1 MKYFKYS
8 NISIPLSCIAGLSY
22 SLLGNIIPLR
32 NLSFKCTGINPIQV
46 QVQIILNK
54 STCYEA
60 DFLELARQLGNI
72 PPFFNEEPDNI
83 SIADNIILPQM
94 QFMLSSVNS
103 SFQSDRLGNLQ
114 EVQINWTF
122 SGSRVI
128 KDENRKLQLSLDSQ
142 SLIPKTTLTC
152 KGKSVECAND
162 ISITE
167 MKLSAFTGTVE
178 LLFADTYTEVDRDS
192 WFVDVADNES
202 YFEIDGYGKY
212 YIVESTM
219 IDNWITYKLSKFD
232 VSWMQH
238 VTKTYLEDDYTLA
251 NVFPSADV
259 TSKAAF
265 KYFKMDDTPYN
276 VLFKL
281 QNILGFCI
289 GLREDK
295 IYLYDLPDKLPSA
308 TITYDYTLDNDL
320 MTKPISKVIIR
331 DGIIEYSAGDDK
343 GETYYVD
350 SICRLSSGT
359 ADRLLKYV
367 EFNHNMII
375 LTLPLDT
382 RLNIGSLV
390 NVYNG
395 DKLFNCI
402 CTEYELSFLDN
413 TMTLELHYL

>member
-8 NISIPLSCIAGLSY
+8 NISIPLSCITGLSY
-22 SLLGNIIPLR
+22 SLSGNIVPLR

-46 QVQIILNK
+46 QVQIMLDK
-54 STCYEA
+54 STCYEV
-60 DFLELARQLGNI
+60 DFLELTRQLVNI
-72 PPFFNEEPDNI
+72 QPFFNKEPDNI

-128 KDENRKLQLSLDSQ
+128 KDENRKLQLTLDSQ
-142 SLIPKTTLTC
+142 PLIPKTTLTC
-152 KGKSVECAND
+152 KGRYVECAND

-259 TSKAAF
+259 TSKAVF

-308 TITYDYTLDNDL
+308 TITYDYTLDDDL

-331 DGIIEYSAGDDK
+331 DGIIEYSAGNDE

-350 SICRLSSGT
+350 SICRLSSGA

>member
-8 NISIPLSCIAGLSY
+8 NISIPLSCITGLSY
-22 SLLGNIIPLR
+22 SLSGNIVPLR

-46 QVQIILNK
+46 QVQIMLDK
-54 STCYEA
+54 STCYDV
-60 DFLELARQLGNI
+60 DFLELTRQLVNI
-72 PPFFNEEPDNI
+72 QPFFNKEPDNI

-103 SFQSDRLGNLQ
+103 SFQSDRLGHLQ

-128 KDENRKLQLSLDSQ
+128 KDENRKLQLTLDSQ
-142 SLIPKTTLTC
+142 SLIPKTKLTC

-167 MKLSAFTGTVE
+167 MRLSAFTGTVE
-178 LLFADTYTEVDRDS
+178 LLFADTYTDVDRDS

-219 IDNWITYKLSKFD
+219 VDNWITYKLSKFD

-238 VTKTYLEDDYTLA
+238 ATKTYLEDDYTLA

-259 TSKAAF
+259 TSKASF

-308 TITYDYTLDNDL
+308 TITYDYTLDDDL

-331 DGIIEYSAGDDK
+331 DGIVEYSAGDDE

-359 ADRLLKYV
+359 AERLLKYV

>member
-8 NISIPLSCIAGLSY
+8 NISIPLSCITGLSY
-22 SLLGNIIPLR
+22 SLSGNIVPLR

-46 QVQIILNK
+46 QVQIILDK
-54 STCYEA
+54 STCYDV
-60 DFLELARQLGNI
+60 DFLELTRQLVNI
-72 PPFFNEEPDNI
+72 QPFFNKEPDNI

-103 SFQSDRLGNLQ
+103 SFQSDRLGHLQ

-128 KDENRKLQLSLDSQ
+128 KDENRKLQLTLDSQ
-142 SLIPKTTLTC
+142 SLIPKTKLTC

-167 MKLSAFTGTVE
+167 MRLSAFTGTVE
-178 LLFADTYTEVDRDS
+178 LLFADTYTDVDRDS

-219 IDNWITYKLSKFD
+219 VDNWITYKLSKFD

-259 TSKAAF
+259 TSRASF

-308 TITYDYTLDNDL
+308 TITYDYTLDDDL

-331 DGIIEYSAGDDK
+331 DGIVEYSAGDDE

-359 ADRLLKYV
+359 AERLLKYV